1 MYIKIFHKTL
11 WLLPFIC
18 FFIGYQ
24 LLNQLYKVEKI
35 ANPNLVGQTISDAIK
50 TCSNLNLNLRII
62 SEQVEPNLPENT
74 ILSQKPNHAFIK
86 QNQIVFVVASKKPEP
101 QFAPNLYGLTASDIE
116 AKLKKLAIK
125 NKSYYLPS
133 IAPKDTCFGQSV
145 TPEEKLNDH
154 KLIDYIS
161 TGHNQLVIMP
171 SLVSCSMADIKILL
185 DSYQIKLNIK
195 PVVDDNLP
203 LNSIIEQKP
212 QAGTIIDLNKLTQ
225 IELCVASKK
234 EN

>member
-1 MYIKIFHKTL
+1 MYIKIFNKIL

-18 FFIGYQ
+18 FFLGYQ

-50 TCSNLNLNLRII
+50 TCSNLNLNLRVI

-86 QNQIVFVVASKKPEP
+86 QNQIVFVVTSKKPEP
-101 QFAPNLYGLTASDIE
+101 LVAPNLYGLTLSEIE
-116 AKLKKLAIK
+116 ASLKQLAIK
-125 NKSYYLPS
+125 NKCYYLPS

-145 TPEEKLNDH
+145 APEQSLSDH
-154 KLIDYIS
+154 KLISYIS
-161 TGHNQLVIMP
+161 TNHNRLVIMP
-171 SLVSCSMADIKILL
+171 NLVACSLADTKTLL

-195 PVVDDNLP
+195 PVLDTGLP
-203 LNSIIEQKP
+203 VNSIIEQKP
-212 QAGTIIDLNKLTQ
+212 QAGTIVDLNKLAQ